1 MTGQLMGKT
10 LITSLIVDSTIKKLV
25 ECEGLKPSLIK
36 KNTADAAEERSVYI
50 DDLATL
56 AQSILFED
64 CSNVDRSHFYQLT
77 RMAAEKDDSLGK
89 VYQGICL
96 IRGIGVE
103 RDWNGG
109 FELLIDVA
117 SQEESCDAKDLA
129 LYTLGMCYEQ
139 GVYGFKK
146 NKVKGRK
153 WLNRVGSVPSYV
165 TDYWNDSIEEDSV
178 DTFVHARSAAS
189 IATSLTLPTALTE
202 SWCTECQNNDSIRL
216 QCLSC
221 KEKEINRLL
230 FDT

>member
-10 LITSLIVDSTIKKLV
+10 LITSLIVNSTIKELV
-25 ECEGLKPSLIK
+25 ECEGLKTSLIK
-36 KNTADAAEERSVYI
+36 KNTADAAEERTVSI
-50 DDLATL
+50 DELASL

-64 CSNVDRSHFYQLT
+64 CSNGDQSHFYQLT
-77 RMAAEKDDSLGK
+77 RMAAEKDELAK

-96 IRGIGVE
+96 IRGIGVDK
-103 RDWNGG
+103 DWNGG

-117 SQEESCDAKDLA
+117 SQEESCGAKDLA

-153 WLNRVGSVPSYV
+153 WLDRVGSVPFYV

-178 DTFVHARSAAS
+178 DTFIHARSTAS
-189 IATSLTLPTALTE
+189 TATSLTLPTALTE
-202 SWCTECQNNDSIRL
+202 SWCAECENNDSIRL